1 MLTLYYTPGS
11 ISLASLIALE
21 EAGARYEVRR
31 IDTLA
36 GEQRSEAYLKVNP
49 KARVPSLATDQGVL
63 TETPAILLYIAQTHP
78 HAGLAPLED
87 AFALARL
94 NSFCAYLCSTVH
106 PAHSMRMR
114 GARWSDD
121 PSVIEALKIKVASNV
136 AACCALIEAEMF
148 KGPWLMGETFSFGD
162 AYLYTLT
169 QWLEADGVDPAKFPI
184 LANHRE
190 RMRARP
196 AVQRALKVEQTGSAG

>member
-1 MLTLYYTPGS
+1 MLTLHYAPGS

-21 EAGARYEVRR
+21 EAGARYEVRLV
-31 IDTLA
+31 DTKA
-36 GEQRSEAYLKVNP
+36 GDQRSEAYLRINP
-49 KARVPSLATDQGVL
+49 KARVPSLTTDQGVL

-78 HAGLAPLED
+78 KTGLAPLD
-87 AFALARL
+87 DPFALARL
-94 NSFCAYLCSTVH
+94 NAFCAYLCSTVH
-106 PAHSMRMR
+106 PSHSMRMR

-121 PSVIEALKIKVASNV
+121 PAVIEALKIKVGSNV

-148 KGPWLMGETFSFGD
+148 KGPWLMGEAFSFGD

-169 QWLEADGVDPAKFPI
+169 QWLEADGVDPARFPV
-184 LANHRE
+184 LADHRE

-196 AVQRALKVEQTGSAG
+196 AVLRALKVEQTGLVG